1 MDPAPRRIS
10 EALLEKQQ
18 SFSVFISAAVQC
30 GRCRDACRVVLVI
43 LNSQFLLSIPGS
55 HIVEGSNVPKVKT
68 ENNNNNNRLLVHTQ
82 YVLRAQ
88 VTYPTLEKKE
98 KKKTVPS
105 SFVRLPADH
114 HPSAGSRH
122 LICLRCHHRHVAS
135 RSYQKRLGAGKQQPQ
150 MPCIGLVDV

>member
-10 EALLEKQQ
+10 GALLEKQQ

-30 GRCRDACRVVLVI
+30 GRCRDACRVVLVN

-98 KKKTVPS
+98 KKKQYPPA
-105 SFVRLPADH
+105 SFVFLLTTIHRLVLVTLFVCAVTIDMLQVE
-114 HPSAGSRH
+114 A
-122 LICLRCHHRHVAS
+122 I
-135 RSYQKRLGAGKQQPQ
+135 RS
-150 MPCIGLVDV
+150 D